1 MRTSMTRSL
10 SLLVLFMF
18 CGAILTGT
26 VLAADWTPSGPIKLW
41 IGFRAGG
48 GVNTQARLI
57 AEELEARHGWKIIPE
72 NLAGSGG
79 MKLGKA
85 LPKEPND
92 GLSIGFL
99 VSETLGYNM
108 MAAKNPGFSVDD
120 FTYLTA
126 TTGSQ
131 MSLYAK
137 SSKGWTSLDDMLA
150 AAKAGETITI
160 GAMSQK
166 LADAAYLLGK
176 ANGVEFNIVGNLK
189 GGKGV
194 MNAIVADDVDA
205 GFGAGIQVKGVAAG
219 DFVHLA
225 NAERSPLITAP
236 DVKSMKDYGVDYD
249 LGAKFIIVGP
259 AGMPQEAADAIT
271 VAVVDII
278 NDPET
283 KVNQMITKAFSG
295 PQPIQGDDLRKLI
308 ESGADEAE
316 RMIVESSE

>member
-1 MRTSMTRSL
+1 MRRFFNRFIA
-10 SLLVLFMF
+10 VIFIALF
-18 CGAILTGT
+18 AA
-26 VLAADWTPSGPIKLW
+26 VAVAADWSPSGPIKLW

-48 GVNTQARLI
+48 GVDTQARLI

-72 NLAGSGG
+72 NLAGAGG

-108 MAAKNPGFSVDD
+108 MAAKDPGFDLDD

-137 SSKGWTSLDDMLA
+137 TSKGWKSLDDMLA
-150 AAKAGETITI
+150 AAKSEKITI

-176 ANGVEFNIVGNLK
+176 NNGVEFNIVGNLR

-205 GFGAGIQVKGVAAG
+205 GFGAGIQNKGVAAG

-225 NAERSPLITAP
+225 NGETSPLITAP
-236 DVKSMKDYGVDYD
+236 EIKSIADYGVDFD
-249 LGAKFIIVGP
+249 LGAKFMLVGP
-259 AGMPQEAADAIT
+259 AGMPKDAADTITAAI
-271 VAVVDII
+271 VEII
-278 NDPET
+278 EDPST
-283 KVNQMITKAFSG
+283 KVNQMITKAFAG
-295 PQPIQGDDLRKLI
+295 PQPIQGDELRRLI
-308 ESGADEAE
+308 ESGADEAKRLLDASAE
-316 RMIVESSE
+316 